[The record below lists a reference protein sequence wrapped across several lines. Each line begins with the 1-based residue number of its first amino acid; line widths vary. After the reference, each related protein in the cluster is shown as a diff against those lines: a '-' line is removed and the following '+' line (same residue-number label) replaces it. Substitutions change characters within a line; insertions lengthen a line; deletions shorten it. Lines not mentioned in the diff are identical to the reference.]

1 MDKVYECN
9 PDKNRSCSKTGC
21 IFNIDA
27 RYKVCHQTANKK
39 YEWFPEFDKAR
50 QVKHRTRED
59 INELKQN

>member
-9 PDKNRSCSKTGC
+9 PDKNRSCLKTGC

-27 RYKVCHQTANKK
+27 RYRVCHQTANKK

-59 INELKQN
+59 IFK